1 MTTFKT
7 LVVGAA
13 IGALLAVTGVAATM
27 AALKTSAGDVATK
40 MADKSTGNSGA
51 DPLEPPNFYG
61 SR

>member
-13 IGALLAVTGVAATM
+13 VGALLAVTGVAATM
-27 AALKTSAGDVATK
+27 ALLKTSAAEVATK
-40 MADKSTGNSGA
+40 MADKAAAA
-51 DPLEPPNFYG
+51 DPLAPPDFYG

>member
-13 IGALLAVTGVAATM
+13 IGALLAVTGVAAAM
-27 AALKTSAGDVATK
+27 AMLDKSAGEVATR
-40 MADKSTGNSGA
+40 MADKAAGGSGN
-51 DPLEPPNFYG
+51 PLAPPNFYG